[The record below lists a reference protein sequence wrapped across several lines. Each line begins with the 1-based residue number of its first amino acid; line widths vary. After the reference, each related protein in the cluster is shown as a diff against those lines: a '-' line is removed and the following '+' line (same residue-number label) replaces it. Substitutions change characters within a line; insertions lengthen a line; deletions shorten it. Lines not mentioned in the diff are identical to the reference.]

1 MRAFLHRYRPTR
13 AHFFRLLVALI
24 LALVVWVYVT
34 ISRNPEMQF
43 QFEEVPLQVQGLRS
57 DFVLTDERGI
67 PLPMLPAASLTVFA
81 PQATHLSADDFRLY
95 LDLSPITEPG
105 IYELRV
111 QVETRQVVRTWT
123 VRPEKVQV
131 RVEEVRQAL
140 LPVKVRLQ
148 GQPGLP
154 YIVGTPLVVP
164 NRALVQGPSSRMQL
178 VAGVQVGVDLAGRVA
193 SLENAPLTAV
203 AVDAAGN
210 EVGGV
215 TITPTTFTVT
225 VPIALQGGHRAV
237 SVVPV
242 TQGQPAAG
250 FYLYAVEVFPDMV
263 TIFSGDPA
271 ILTQVPY
278 LETLPVDISGRSQD
292 FTQTV
297 GLNVPP
303 NVSLI
308 NSPDRVTVTVR
319 FGSIAPMLRLSI
331 PVRATGLGDGLRASW
346 EPTWLQVTVR
356 GPLRVL
362 EGLSLD
368 DLWAQVDLSGLDAGE
383 YDLPVT
389 FTVPAGIEIRPTEV
403 TIHVII
409 ERPATPTPTP
419 TPTPTAT
426 ETPTATPPPTAPPT
440 PTPTLTSTATP
451 TLPPTPT
458 PASTS
463 TPMPTSAPTST
474 PTPALAA
481 RSGRPTNGK
490 K

>member
-1 MRAFLHRYRPTR
+1 MRAVWQRYRPTR
-13 AHFFRLLVALI
+13 AHFFRLLIALI

-43 QFEEVPLQVQGLRS
+43 QFEDVPLQVQGLRS
-57 DFVLTDERGI
+57 NFILTDARGI
-67 PLPMLPAASLTVFA
+67 PLPTLPPASLTVFA
-81 PQATHLSADDFRLY
+81 PQAMHLLAEDFRLY
-95 LDLSPITEPG
+95 LDLSPVSEPG
-105 IYELRV
+105 VYELPV
-111 QVETRQVVRTWT
+111 QVETQEIVRTWT

-131 RVEEVRQAL
+131 RVEEVRQGL
-140 LPVKVRLQ
+140 FPVRVRLQ

-164 NRALVQGPSSRMQL
+164 AQALVQGPSSRMQL
-178 VAGVQVGVDLAGRVA
+178 VAGVQIRVDLAGRVA
-193 SLENAPLTAV
+193 SLENAPLPAV
-203 AVDAAGN
+203 AVDAAGA
-210 EVGGV
+210 EVAGV
-215 TITPTTFTVT
+215 TVTPATFTVT

-271 ILTQVPY
+271 VLTRVPY
-278 LETLPVDISGRSQD
+278 LETLPVDIAGRSQD

-319 FGSIAPMLRLSI
+319 FGSIAPVLHLSI
-331 PVRATGLGDGLRASW
+331 PVRVNGLGEGLLASW
-346 EPTWLQVTVR
+346 EPQW
-356 GPLRVL
+356 LRVAVWGTLEAL
-362 EGLSLD
+362 EGLSLG

-389 FTVPAGIEIRPTEV
+389 FTVPAGIEV
-403 TIHVII
+403 
-409 ERPATPTPTP
+409 RPAETSTVHVVIRRPPTPTP
-419 TPTPTAT
+419 TPTPTL
-426 ETPTATPPPTAPPT
+426 TPTATP
-440 PTPTLTSTATP
+440 TATP
-451 TLPPTPT
+451 
-458 PASTS
+458 
-463 TPMPTSAPTST
+463 
-474 PTPALAA
+474 
-481 RSGRPTNGK
+481 
-490 K
+490 

>member
-1 MRAFLHRYRPTR
+1 MRAFLQRYRPTR
-13 AHFFRLLVALI
+13 AHFFRLLIALI

-43 QFEEVPLQVQGLRS
+43 QFEELPLQVQGLRS
-57 DFVLTDERGI
+57 DFVLTDDRGI
-67 PLPMLPAASLTVFA
+67 PLPILPPASLTVFA

-111 QVETRQVVRTWT
+111 QVETWQVVRTWT

-164 NRALVQGPSSRMQL
+164 SRALVQGPGSRMQL
-178 VAGVQVGVDLAGRVA
+178 VAGVQVRVDLAGRVA
-193 SLENAPLTAV
+193 SLENAPLPAV
-203 AVDAAGN
+203 AVDVAGN

-215 TITPTTFTVT
+215 TVTPATFTVT

-242 TQGQPAAG
+242 TWGQPAPG

-278 LETLPVDISGRSQD
+278 LETLPVDISGRNQD

-319 FGSIAPMLRLSI
+319 FGSIAPLLHLSI
-331 PVRATGLGDGLRASW
+331 PVRVVGLGEGLRAFW
-346 EPTWLQVTVR
+346 EPTWLRVAVR
-356 GPLRVL
+356 GTLKAL

-368 DLWAQVDLSGLDAGE
+368 DLWAQVDLSGLDAGA

-389 FTVPAGIEIRPTEV
+389 FTVPAGIEVRPTEV
-403 TIHVII
+403 STIHVII

-426 ETPTATPPPTAPPT
+426 ETPTASPLPTVTPTPMSTLT
-440 PTPTLTSTATP
+440 PTPTLAPTATETPVVTPLPTATP
-451 TLPPTPT
+451 PPTPA
-458 PASTS
+458 PPLVAQNSR
-463 TPMPTSAPTST
+463 PM
-474 PTPALAA
+474 
-481 RSGRPTNGK
+481 NGK